1 MTSIL
6 SMMINSVISACMYL
20 LRAVFSLLKWFLR
33 SFGRLLK
40 LFYVILPVTS
50 IIFVLLMALSVFI
63 LCSDT
68 ALFSSVFLNEAAQSA
83 EELSASG
90 SRMTISMFSELK
102 KWWDDSLNSYRGTPS
117 YALLIFLMILM
128 FVPVMTVFLS
138 LSVFASF
145 GRFVFLSVVADA
157 GIYLFRAVLGKTFVA
172 QAMNRY
178 YRFAPDA
185 GRRHAQKEYDRMM
198 RNRNRELEEEERARK
213 KRRHEDFYEDPGYA
227 YENERLDDDET
238 YYEDDCFEDDEF
250 YEDEHFED
258 DGFYEDERFEDD
270 EFYEDEHFEDDEF
283 YEDEHFEDDRYKYR
297 ENDTEYEDNE
307 ASEENYEYDGFG
319 EYYEEY
325 SDDSRN
331 IASGSAGTFNFFV
344 GCSSRESVD
353 KKYKSL
359 VKLYHPDNMDGDTA
373 ALQEINAQYAEA
385 KKRFG

>member
-1 MTSIL
+1 
-6 SMMINSVISACMYL
+6 MINSLINACMYL
-20 LRAVFSLLKWFLR
+20 LKAVFSLLLWFLR
-33 SFGRLLK
+33 AFGRLLK

-50 IIFVLLMALSVFI
+50 VIFVLLMALSVFI
-63 LCSDT
+63 IFGDT
-68 ALFSSVFLNEAAQSA
+68 ASLSSVSLNEAAKSA
-83 EELSASG
+83 KELSASG
-90 SRMTISMFSELK
+90 SPMTISMFSELK

-117 YALLIFLMILM
+117 YALLIFLTILM

-145 GRFVFLSVVADA
+145 GRYVFISIVADA
-157 GIYLFRAVLGKTFVA
+157 SIYLFRAVLGKTFVA

-198 RNRNRELEEEERARK
+198 RNRNRELEEEERALK
-213 KRRHEDFYEDPGYA
+213 KRRRENFYEDPDDA
-227 YENERLDDDET
+227 YENVYRDDDES
-238 YYEDDCFEDDEF
+238 YYEDERFEDD
-250 YEDEHFED
+250 D
-258 DGFYEDERFEDD
+258 FYEDERFEDD
-270 EFYEDEHFEDDEF
+270 EFYEDEESDEYYENDDFEGSDEYYEDD
-283 YEDEHFEDDRYKYR
+283 DD
-297 ENDTEYEDNE
+297 
-307 ASEENYEYDGFG
+307 G
-319 EYYEEY
+319 EYYEEDY
-325 SDDSRN
+325 EEDYEEGSDEDSRN
-331 IASGSAGTFNFFV
+331 NASGSAGTFNFFA